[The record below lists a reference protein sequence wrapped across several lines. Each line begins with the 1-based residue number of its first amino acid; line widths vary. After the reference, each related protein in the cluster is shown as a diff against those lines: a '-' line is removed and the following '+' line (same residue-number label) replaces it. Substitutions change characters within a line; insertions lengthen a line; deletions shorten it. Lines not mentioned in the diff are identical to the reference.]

1 MPITKLDPSAALVL
15 IDLQKGVVD
24 LPTAHPTSEIIA
36 RAAQLARAFRDRRM
50 PVVLVNVTAVA
61 PGRTEAGRA
70 KLPFPEG
77 WAKFVP
83 ELEQHPDDY
92 LVSKQ
97 SVGAFHGTSLDAYL
111 RGRGVTQV
119 FLGGV
124 STSAG
129 VEATARSAYDLGY
142 NVALVVDAMTDLNAD
157 THRHSVE
164 KIFPRIGETETTQN
178 VLKLLNE
185 QTTQA
190 GIRLSFELARKRS
203 PRERGV
209 N

>member
-1 MPITKLDPSAALVL
+1 MAITKLDPNAALVL
-15 IDLQKGVVD
+15 IDLQKGIVG
-24 LPTAHPTSEIIA
+24 LPTAHPTGEVIA
-36 RAAQLARAFRDRRM
+36 RAAQLARAFRERRL
-50 PVVLVNVTAVA
+50 PVVLVNVTAAA
-61 PGRTEAGRA
+61 PGRTEAGHPT
-70 KLPFPEG
+70 LSFPEG
-77 WAKFVP
+77 WTKFVP

-97 SVGAFHGTSLDAYL
+97 RVGAFYGTSLDAYL

-142 NVALVVDAMTDLNAD
+142 NVALVVDAMTDRNAD

-164 KIFPRIGETETTQN
+164 KIFPRIGETETTEN

-185 QTTQA
+185 QTT
-190 GIRLSFELARKRS
+190 
-203 PRERGV
+203 
-209 N
+209 